1 MTFVWLDGGL
11 LLDGDALDGGGLDGW
26 VLPKEEMNRQAS
38 PLVHVR
44 TPSSQP
50 EHPSTGPGPWP
61 PSNAAHCTGYPARQ
75 E

>member
-1 MTFVWLDGGL
+1 MTFDWPDGGPLLDGVELDGG
-11 LLDGDALDGGGLDGW
+11 
-26 VLPKEEMNRQAS
+26 VLAKEEMNRQAS
-38 PLVHVR
+38 PLVHVLV
-44 TPSSQP
+44 PSSQP